1 MANQPNRVVQCPR
14 CDADNHPDA
23 RDCQRCDMALGGG
36 VVLPARDLVLA
47 SRESRLIAKLIDLP
61 FTMVSLIV
69 ASVMQSRWPA
79 TEQLQLALILLGV
92 FGMMAQAALLSR
104 DGQTIGKRLLK
115 IRVVRADTE
124 RNGWFVTNVV
134 VRAGV
139 NGLLSLTGIYF
150 VVDAA
155 FIFFSNRL
163 CLHDYISGTK
173 VVGAAHASLGGARVP
188 LHQDL
193 CPHPKP

>member
-1 MANQPNRVVQCPR
+1 MANLPNRVVQFPR
-14 CDADNHPDA
+14 SDADNHPDA
-23 RDCQRCDMALGGG
+23 RYCQRCDTALGGG
-36 VVLPARDLVLA
+36 VVLPTRDLVAA
-47 SRESRLIAKLIDLP
+47 SRESRLIAKMIDLP

-69 ASVMQSRWPA
+69 ASVLQSRWPA

-124 RNGWFVTNVV
+124 RNGGFVTNVV

-139 NGLLSLTGIYF
+139 NGLLSLTGVYF

-155 FIFFSNRL
+155 FIFFENRL
-163 CLHDYISGTK
+163 CLHDYIAGTK
-173 VVGAAHASLGGARVP
+173 VVRDGAGAAHA
-188 LHQDL
+188 
-193 CPHPKP
+193 